1 MYIQYEIDDKAET
14 VNMPEKTLHLE
25 KEFILSEF
33 KMDYIMQI
41 SKLMSK
47 DNCQKLK
54 FAQIYF
60 YNTDLGNQLQ

>member
-1 MYIQYEIDDKAET
+1 MINLQILK
-14 VNMPEKTLHLE
+14 

-33 KMDYIMQI
+33 KMNYIMQI

-60 YNTDLGNQLQ
+60 YDTDLDNQLQ